1 LAGSAPVAR
10 WEALI
15 FDFDGV
21 IADTEPLHWQSWV
34 ELLAPRGFDLNWD
47 DYCRE
52 CRGVSESRMLE
63 ALERLTPQAREWG
76 DLPLH
81 YPERKR
87 RVLERVTAA
96 PPIARETVEM
106 LAGLEGYRVGLVTS
120 ALEEH
125 VSPVLRST
133 GIDSCFHALVYANE
147 VRHHKPAPDPYLL
160 AAKKLGVT
168 SGLAFEDSAFGIES
182 ALAAGLDVV
191 QVDDP
196 SRLAELVRRS
206 LY

>member
-1 LAGSAPVAR
+1 VAG

-34 ELLAPRGFDLNWD
+34 ELLAPRGFDLNWE

-52 CRGVSESRMLE
+52 CRGVAESRMLD
-63 ALERLTPQAREWG
+63 ALVRLTPAASEWT
-76 DLPLH
+76 DLPQS

-87 RVLERVTAA
+87 RVLERVSSA

-106 LAGLEGYRVGLVTS
+106 LAALDGYRVGLVTS
-120 ALEEH
+120 ALEQH
-125 VSPVLRST
+125 VAPVLRST
-133 GIDSCFHALVYANE
+133 GIYDSFAALVYGNE

-160 AAKKLGVT
+160 AMKKLGVT

-182 ALAAGLDVV
+182 ARAAGLDVV

-196 SRLAELVRRS
+196 ARLAKLVRQS
-206 LY
+206 LG

>member
-1 LAGSAPVAR
+1 MAR

-21 IADTEPLHWQSWV
+21 IADTEPYHWQSWV

-52 CRGVSESRMLE
+52 CRGVAESRMLQ
-63 ALERLTPQAREWG
+63 ALERLTPAAREWT
-76 DLPLH
+76 DLPQH

-87 RVLERVTAA
+87 RVLERVTAD
-96 PPIARETVEM
+96 PPIAPATVDM
-106 LAGLEGYRVGLVTS
+106 LHRLNGYRVGLVTS

-125 VSPVLRST
+125 VAPVLRHT
-133 GIDSCFHALVYANE
+133 GIYGCFHALVYANE

-160 AAKKLGVT
+160 AANKLGVT
-168 SGLAFEDSAFGIES
+168 SGLAFEDSPFGIES
-182 ALAAGLDVV
+182 ARAAGLDVV
-191 QVDDP
+191 RVDDP
-196 SRLAELVRRS
+196 AQLADLVRQS
-206 LY
+206 LA

>member
-1 LAGSAPVAR
+1 MAR

-21 IADTEPLHWQSWV
+21 IADTEPYHWQSWV
-34 ELLAPRGFDLNWD
+34 ELLGPRGFELNWD

-52 CRGVSESRMLE
+52 CRGVAETRMLE
-63 ALERLTPQAREWG
+63 ALERLTPAAREWT
-76 DLPLH
+76 DLPRH

-87 RVLERVTAA
+87 RVLERVKAA

-106 LAGLEGYRVGLVTS
+106 LGGLEGYRVGLVTS

-125 VSPVLRST
+125 VAPVLRST
-133 GIDSCFHALVYANE
+133 GIHNCFDALVYANE

-168 SGLAFEDSAFGIES
+168 SGLAFEDSTAGIES
-182 ALAAGLDVV
+182 ARAAGLEVV
-191 QVDDP
+191 RVDDP
-196 SRLAELVRRS
+196 GRLAELVRRS
-206 LY
+206 LG